1 MRFALC
7 ATQKR
12 KNMKS
17 LKTIL
22 LYSLLTIIPSYT
34 INSSTNMSASNYVE
48 TSLDVQVYKEF
59 GGKSFY
65 EEIADNHNRL
75 NGKPDRLEMNLYLLN
90 YRYRTVIF
98 DYEEQMA
105 YIYVGYLPKDEE

>member
-1 MRFALC
+1 MIG
-7 ATQKR
+7 
-12 KNMKS
+12 
-17 LKTIL
+17 TIYYIKL
-22 LYSLLTIIPSYT
+22 PSYT

-48 TSLDVQVYKEF
+48 TSLDIQVYKEF